1 MSSNEP
7 FSRGMYFEEFS
18 VGQKIV
24 SPGRTITEA
33 DVLAFAGISGDFNSI
48 HTDAEYAQGTPFGQ
62 RVAHGLLILS
72 IASGLAVRTGVMEG
86 TVIAFREL
94 GKWKFSL
101 PVFIGD
107 TIHVVL
113 TVEESKRLPRLGGG
127 SLVLGVQVVNQEQ
140 EIVMKGQWTVL
151 VQSQPD
157 A

>member
-1 MSSNEP
+1 M
-7 FSRGMYFEEFS
+7 
-18 VGQKIV
+18 
-24 SPGRTITEA
+24 
-33 DVLAFAGISGDFNSI
+33 
-48 HTDAEYAQGTPFGQ
+48 TPFGQ
-62 RVAHGLLILS
+62 RVVHGLLVLS

-107 TIHVVL
+107 TIHVEL
-113 TVEESKRLPRLGGG
+113 TVEESKPLPRLGGG

-140 EIVMKGQWTVL
+140 EVVMKGKWTVL
-151 VQSQPD
+151 VQSRPD